1 MAINRQT
8 LRIEAELNAYLA
20 TVADAHTRALVEAWV
35 IAWDQ
40 VAGELD
46 AAATELVAA
55 AGEGRVTRTMILRS
69 QRAQAALDA
78 VARSLDSLADQ
89 AGRLIA
95 RDLQAVIETAALAEH
110 DMIASQLTGVRRS
123 GLAVNLVRAD
133 AGQIAEMVRRATQQ
147 ITSAVRPVGAE
158 AAAAIRREL
167 LRGTAVGANPRTA
180 ARRMVAGIE
189 DRFNGGLSRAMT
201 IARTEMVD
209 VARTAAQRVDRANT
223 DVLAGWE
230 WVAHLG
236 PRTCRSC
243 IANHGTLHD
252 IDEPGPIDHQNGR
265 CARVPLVKT
274 WAELGFKGIPD
285 PPSVTPDADAW
296 FDRQP
301 ASVQR
306 EILSDRG
313 YDAWRRGDYPRSAWT
328 TRRETDG
335 WRDAMVPSRAPVAA

>member
-1 MAINRQT
+1 VAINRQT

-46 AAATELVAA
+46 AAAADLVSAA
-55 AGEGRVTRTMILRS
+55 QGGRVTRTMILRS

-78 VARSLDSLADQ
+78 VARSLDSLAAQ
-89 AGRLIA
+89 TGRTITA
-95 RDLQAVIETAALAEH
+95 DLQAVIDAAARAEH
-110 DMIASQLTGVRRS
+110 DMIASQLTGARRAD
-123 GLAVNLVRAD
+123 LAINLVRAD
-133 AGQIAEMVRRATQQ
+133 AGQVAEMVRRATQR
-147 ITSAVRPVGAE
+147 ITSTTRPLGAE
-158 AAAAIRREL
+158 ATAAIRQEL

-201 IARTEMVD
+201 IARTEIVD
-209 VARTAAQRVDRANT
+209 AARTASQRVDQANA
-223 DVLAGWE
+223 DVLTGWT

-252 IDEPGPIDHQNGR
+252 IDEPGPIDHQSGR
-265 CARVPLVKT
+265 CARVPRVKT
-274 WAELGFKGIPD
+274 WAELGFTGMPD
-285 PPSVTPDADAW
+285 PPDVTPDADAW
-296 FDRQP
+296 FAAQP
-301 ASVQR
+301 TSVQQG
-306 EILSDRG
+306 ILGDRG

-335 WRDAMVPSRAPVAA
+335 WRDSMVPSRAPAAA